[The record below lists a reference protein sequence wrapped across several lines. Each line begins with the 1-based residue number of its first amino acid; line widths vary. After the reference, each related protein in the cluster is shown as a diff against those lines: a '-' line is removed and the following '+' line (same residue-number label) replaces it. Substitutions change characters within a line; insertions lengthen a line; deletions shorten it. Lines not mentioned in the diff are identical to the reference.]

1 MAVLKHIPVKNGNYQ
16 AAIDYLIYKHDE
28 LSGKMA
34 LDPDGNPIPREEFL
48 MDGINCEP
56 LSYPLAAR
64 AVNEAY
70 GKNRLPGDVK
80 THHYILSF
88 DPRDAEVGLTMEEA
102 HAMAVRFAR
111 EWFGGHVGVVF
122 THPEGHNGAGNVH
135 AHIAFC
141 SVRSQDEPV
150 RGWMTHESEWR
161 AGGKHHATN
170 KCHEEL
176 KRAVMDM
183 CRARNLHQVDL
194 LSPAKEKVTEREY
207 WAKRRLAIREAAD
220 AGGNMESSDK
230 RGVENVVHGEA
241 GARASGASKSRYQTQ
256 KQQIRSAVRTASER
270 AVDFESF
277 AGILKS
283 EHGISA
289 SMSRGR
295 ITYGHPERDRNI
307 TGRALGIDYEW
318 PVIEANIRHRIEHGR
333 MPARQSLI
341 SEIDDA
347 IRAQGAAYKNKV
359 AASNVRKLSETIAFL
374 QEAGFESR
382 GELDAAVELSTKALS
397 NADDAL
403 KSKEAEIRRM
413 GQAIRASGRYLSNR
427 DAWRAYREAP
437 DRRGFYVVHK
447 RELEECNKAR
457 KTLSEL
463 FPGGKAPSLKE
474 MRETKARLERERDA
488 LYERWCDERHRHRE
502 ISIAKRN
509 VDAALGGRMDRVAGM
524 RRERGG
530 PELE

>member
-80 THHYILSF
+80 AHHYILSF

-207 WAKRRLAIREAAD
+207 WAQRRLAIREAAD

-241 GARASGASKSRYQTQ
+241 GA
-256 KQQIRSAVRTASER
+256 
-270 AVDFESF
+270 
-277 AGILKS
+277 
-283 EHGISA
+283 
-289 SMSRGR
+289 
-295 ITYGHPERDRNI
+295 
-307 TGRALGIDYEW
+307 
-318 PVIEANIRHRIEHGR
+318 
-333 MPARQSLI
+333 
-341 SEIDDA
+341 
-347 IRAQGAAYKNKV
+347 
-359 AASNVRKLSETIAFL
+359 
-374 QEAGFESR
+374 
-382 GELDAAVELSTKALS
+382 
-397 NADDAL
+397 
-403 KSKEAEIRRM
+403 
-413 GQAIRASGRYLSNR
+413 
-427 DAWRAYREAP
+427 
-437 DRRGFYVVHK
+437 
-447 RELEECNKAR
+447 
-457 KTLSEL
+457 
-463 FPGGKAPSLKE
+463 
-474 MRETKARLERERDA
+474 
-488 LYERWCDERHRHRE
+488 
-502 ISIAKRN
+502 
-509 VDAALGGRMDRVAGM
+509 
-524 RRERGG
+524 
-530 PELE
+530 